1 MPEFREPDYNSF
13 EDSKK
18 ILAVLRKL
26 HKADITADY
35 GMKPW
40 EDALDMEKLL
50 EKKDPVCFVQYE
62 GLKNSIGQLYKM
74 TLGDGVKKCFCHGD
88 TYKPNWMI
96 RPDGSVILIDW
107 EYSGYSDPGIDVGYY
122 VVDAMYDFDKA
133 EEFIK
138 EYLRKII
145 MRQQDFIIWHML
157 LLLRTT
163 GLYGLCT
170 GNHVVQIWERHWKT
184 GETWQLNMLNTF

>member
-1 MPEFREPDYNSF
+1 MQMLMRAGRYQYSFQNSEEPDYNSF

-62 GLKNSIGQLYKM
+62 GLKNNIGQLYKM
-74 TLGDGVKKCFCHGD
+74 TLADGVEKMFLS
-88 TYKPNWMI
+88 W
-96 RPDGSVILIDW
+96 
-107 EYSGYSDPGIDVGYY
+107 
-122 VVDAMYDFDKA
+122 
-133 EEFIK
+133 
-138 EYLRKII
+138 
-145 MRQQDFIIWHML
+145 
-157 LLLRTT
+157 
-163 GLYGLCT
+163 
-170 GNHVVQIWERHWKT
+170 
-184 GETWQLNMLNTF
+184 

>member
-1 MPEFREPDYNSF
+1 M
-13 EDSKK
+13 
-18 ILAVLRKL
+18 AVLRKL

-62 GLKNSIGQLYKM
+62 GLKNNIGQLYKM
-74 TLGDGVKKCFCHGD
+74 TLADGVEKCFCHGD

-107 EYSGYSDPGIDVGYY
+107 EYSGYSDP
-122 VVDAMYDFDKA
+122 
-133 EEFIK
+133 
-138 EYLRKII
+138 
-145 MRQQDFIIWHML
+145 
-157 LLLRTT
+157 
-163 GLYGLCT
+163 
-170 GNHVVQIWERHWKT
+170 
-184 GETWQLNMLNTF
+184 

>member
-1 MPEFREPDYNSF
+1 MTQNEVMKEELWKGEETYLWF
-13 EDSKK
+13 
-18 ILAVLRKL
+18 
-26 HKADITADY
+26 ADLYPVCDD
-35 GMKPW
+35 W

-74 TLGDGVKKCFCHGD
+74 TLGDGVKKCCCHGD

-122 VVDAMYDFDKA
+122 VVDAMYDFDK
-133 EEFIK
+133 
-138 EYLRKII
+138 
-145 MRQQDFIIWHML
+145 
-157 LLLRTT
+157 
-163 GLYGLCT
+163 
-170 GNHVVQIWERHWKT
+170 VVYIV
-184 GETWQLNMLNTF
+184 

>member
-1 MPEFREPDYNSF
+1 MTNTSFIFKIDGIDYIYRHPGDGTESIINRRNEKKSLITAKEVGVDPTYIYADVNEGWKISIFIPEFREPDYNSF

-62 GLKNSIGQLYKM
+62 GLKNNIGQLYKYN
-74 TLGDGVKKCFCHGD
+74 T
-88 TYKPNWMI
+88 
-96 RPDGSVILIDW
+96 S
-107 EYSGYSDPGIDVGYY
+107 
-122 VVDAMYDFDKA
+122 
-133 EEFIK
+133 
-138 EYLRKII
+138 
-145 MRQQDFIIWHML
+145 IW
-157 LLLRTT
+157 
-163 GLYGLCT
+163 
-170 GNHVVQIWERHWKT
+170 I
-184 GETWQLNMLNTF
+184 F